1 MKVCS
6 RCHKTLPDC
15 DFQENGTTYLQCN
28 SCREKR
34 RKYREKCRKSSA
46 LTKPVNIVPKK
57 KSKVCNEKAID
68 FFIESIIQK
77 QATLTFCGL
86 CLEEDQVPHYTL
98 IRVTGDF
105 NPFNIILKN
114 DLKTLILTNQY
125 TDKRRR
131 VKYEKSLYRFI
142 ERRDTTLVN
151 NFPYILYA
159 GSSEHES
166 AFYRWIDRY
175 VYTLDIPL
183 GSTDNFLVY
192 QMFSNEF
199 VTSIRV
205 NGPTESKHAELIQKY
220 VRKEEITI
228 NDIPLNLNEELI
240 NLNGSIEVFFYTPI
254 ILYIIKEV
262 VNSAIHTENK

>member
-46 LTKPVNIVPKK
+46 LTKPVNNVPKK

-77 QATLTFCGL
+77 QATLTFCSL
-86 CLEEDQVPHYTL
+86 CLEDDQSPHYTL

-114 DLKTLILTNQY
+114 DLKTLKISDLVISRCKNLVVFSEQCIETLKKEGNKDYFINNSNFINETFDSLEFLRYLIMNFKNSNKSNDFMKIFEILIGVLIY
-125 TDKRRR
+125 SKKDKNLMD
-131 VKYEKSLYRFI
+131 YMNFEEK
-142 ERRDTTLVN
+142 
-151 NFPYILYA
+151 
-159 GSSEHES
+159 
-166 AFYRWIDRY
+166 AFEFEN
-175 VYTLDIPL
+175 IPE
-183 GSTDNFLVY
+183 DD
-192 QMFSNEF
+192 E
-199 VTSIRV
+199 
-205 NGPTESKHAELIQKY
+205 
-220 VRKEEITI
+220 
-228 NDIPLNLNEELI
+228 D
-240 NLNGSIEVFFYTPI
+240 
-254 ILYIIKEV
+254 
-262 VNSAIHTENK
+262 

>member
-46 LTKPVNIVPKK
+46 LTKPVNNVPKK

-86 CLEEDQVPHYTL
+86 CLEDDQIPHYTL

-114 DLKTLILTNQY
+114 DLKTLKISDFSISRCKNLVVFSEQCIETLKKEGNKDYFINNSNFINETRDSLEFLRYLIMNFKNSNKSNDFMKIFEILIGVLIY
-125 TDKRRR
+125 SKKDKNLMD
-131 VKYEKSLYRFI
+131 YMNFEEK
-142 ERRDTTLVN
+142 
-151 NFPYILYA
+151 
-159 GSSEHES
+159 
-166 AFYRWIDRY
+166 AFEFEN
-175 VYTLDIPL
+175 IPE
-183 GSTDNFLVY
+183 DD
-192 QMFSNEF
+192 E
-199 VTSIRV
+199 
-205 NGPTESKHAELIQKY
+205 
-220 VRKEEITI
+220 
-228 NDIPLNLNEELI
+228 D
-240 NLNGSIEVFFYTPI
+240 
-254 ILYIIKEV
+254 
-262 VNSAIHTENK
+262 